1 MQKSIHQNILG
12 SLSKTTDQIL
22 IVSNRCC
29 KNFPKKFQIA
39 ARNQM
44 HRHEGNAIL
53 AGSYVGYV
61 IIIGCRKNAEIYSGN
76 CQKVAL

>member
-44 HRHEGNAIL
+44 HRHEGNAIPI
-53 AGSYVGYV
+53 GSSVGSFFPY
-61 IIIGCRKNAEIYSGN
+61 ITTGCRKNAGN
-76 CQKVAL
+76 FQKVTL